1 MSANHSQQLIDA
13 PRFASLTPLIEPRSV
28 AVIGASSDPTRIGG
42 RPIAYMLRHGYAG
55 QILPVNPN
63 RAEIQGLPAFA
74 SVAELPQ
81 APDVAIVAV
90 PAPQVLETVRA
101 LGRQGAHS
109 AIVFSSGFS
118 EVGEAG
124 AAMQD
129 AVVAAARE
137 HGMRLLGP
145 NALGAFNSNLG
156 YYAFFST
163 SLERGVPLPG
173 RVGIA
178 TQSGA
183 YGAHLLGMARQRRL
197 GTPICVATGNEADVT
212 LGDSIGWL
220 VESPEIDV
228 VMAYAESIRNVDSFL
243 AALEAAHRAGKP
255 VILHKVGRS
264 ALGSRAALSHTASL
278 AGDDKVLDAVLGDYA
293 VVRARTTEELM
304 DIAYLATRR
313 IYPVGNSLGMITVS
327 GGAGII
333 VSDAAEEVGLPMPPM
348 PDMAQERLKARLS
361 FASPINPVDCTAQ
374 ALNDLTLVRDFTESM
389 VVDGGY
395 RSLLAFFT
403 QAGTAA
409 SIGARLAEQFRR
421 IKEAHPERLFVVSVM
436 GEGEE
441 LAPYEEAGFALFE
454 DPTRAVVAIQAMGR
468 LGEAFARPLRLRRPA
483 GGLQLPASTPGEAEA
498 KRLLARAGIESAAE
512 AVLGSAEEA
521 VAFAEGIGYPVVLKL
536 ASADIQHK
544 SEIGGVLLGVSDA
557 DAVRAGFQLLLRRA
571 AEKAPQA
578 RLDGVLVARQLQGG
592 VECFMGIQRDPLFGP
607 VALFGLGG
615 IFVEV
620 LQDVVFR
627 RCPFEVDEAEAMI
640 RSIRGAPLLFGARG
654 RPRADVAA
662 LARLLSN
669 LSRFAWEAGERLRS
683 VDLNPV
689 IALPEGQGAWA
700 VDAVLEVEEVADGAR
715 S

>member
-1 MSANHSQQLIDA
+1 MSANHSQQIVDA

-55 QILPVNPN
+55 RILPVNPN
-63 RAEIQGLPAFA
+63 RTEIQGLPAFA
-74 SVAELPQ
+74 EVEALPE

-90 PAPQVLETVRA
+90 PAAQVLETVQA
-101 LGRQGAHS
+101 LGRKGARS

-118 EVGEAG
+118 EVGAAG
-124 AAMQD
+124 AAMQE
-129 AVVAAARE
+129 AIVAAARAS
-137 HGMRLLGP
+137 GMRLLGP
-145 NALGAFNSNLG
+145 NALGVFNGNLG

-163 SLERGVPLPG
+163 SMERGVPLPG

-183 YGAHLLGMARQRRL
+183 YGAHLLGMARQRHL

-243 AALEAAHRAGKP
+243 AALERAHRAGKP

-293 VVRARTTEELM
+293 VIRARTTEELM

-313 IYPVGNSLGMITVS
+313 IYPVDNSLGMITVS

-348 PDMAQERLKARLS
+348 PEAAQARLKERLS
-361 FASPINPVDCTAQ
+361 FASPINPLDCTAQ
-374 ALNDLTLVRDFTESM
+374 ALNDLGLVRDFTESM

-395 RSLLAFFT
+395 RSLIAFFT

-409 SIGARLAEQFRR
+409 SVGPRLAEELRR
-421 IKEAHPERLFVVSVM
+421 VKEAHPDRLFVVSVM
-436 GEGEE
+436 GQGEE
-441 LAPYEEAGFALFE
+441 LAPYESAGFALFE

-468 LGEAFARPLRLRRPA
+468 LGEAFARPLRQRTAGEGPELPA
-483 GGLQLPASTPGEAEA
+483 GTPAEAEA
-498 KRLLARAGIESAAE
+498 KRLLAMAGIESAAE
-512 AVLGSAEEA
+512 AVLVDAGAA
-521 VAFAEGIGYPVVLKL
+521 VAFAGRIGYPVVLKI
-536 ASADIQHK
+536 ASPDILHK
-544 SEIGGVLLGVSDA
+544 SDIGGVLLDIRDA
-557 DAVRAGFQLLLRRA
+557 DGVRAGFDLLL
-571 AEKAPQA
+571 
-578 RLDGVLVARQLQGG
+578 
-592 VECFMGIQRDPLFGP
+592 
-607 VALFGLGG
+607 
-615 IFVEV
+615 
-620 LQDVVFR
+620 
-627 RCPFEVDEAEAMI
+627 
-640 RSIRGAPLLFGARG
+640 
-654 RPRADVAA
+654 
-662 LARLLSN
+662 
-669 LSRFAWEAGERLRS
+669 
-683 VDLNPV
+683 
-689 IALPEGQGAWA
+689 
-700 VDAVLEVEEVADGAR
+700 
-715 S
+715 

>member
-1 MSANHSQQLIDA
+1 
-13 PRFASLTPLIEPRSV
+13 
-28 AVIGASSDPTRIGG
+28 
-42 RPIAYMLRHGYAG
+42 
-55 QILPVNPN
+55 
-63 RAEIQGLPAFA
+63 
-74 SVAELPQ
+74 
-81 APDVAIVAV
+81 
-90 PAPQVLETVRA
+90 
-101 LGRQGAHS
+101 
-109 AIVFSSGFS
+109 
-118 EVGEAG
+118 
-124 AAMQD
+124 MQD

-293 VVRARTTEELM
+293 VIRARTTEELM

-333 VSDAAEEVGLPMPPM
+333 VSDVAEEVGLPMPPM

-640 RSIRGAPLLFGARG
+640 RSIRGAPLLLGARG

-683 VDLNPV
+683 VGLNPV

>member
-101 LGRQGAHS
+101 LGRQGARS

-293 VVRARTTEELM
+293 VIRARTTEELM

-436 GEGEE
+436 GEGG
-441 LAPYEEAGFALFE
+441 AGTL
-454 DPTRAVVAIQAMGR
+454 RGGR
-468 LGEAFARPLRLRRPA
+468 LRTVRRPHPGGSGDPGHGAARRSLRPAVAPAGLPAGYSCPPPRPAKPRPSAAGARRYRVRRRGGAGQCRRGGCLRRGHRIP
-483 GGLQLPASTPGEAEA
+483 GGAEA
-498 KRLLARAGIESAAE
+498 RL
-512 AVLGSAEEA
+512 
-521 VAFAEGIGYPVVLKL
+521 
-536 ASADIQHK
+536 
-544 SEIGGVLLGVSDA
+544 GGHPAQVGN
-557 DAVRAGFQLLLRRA
+557 RRRA
-571 AEKAPQA
+571 AWRKRCGRGTRRFPTAPAPGRREAPQA

-640 RSIRGAPLLFGARG
+640 RSIRGAPLLLGARG

>member
-1 MSANHSQQLIDA
+1 MSANHSQQIVDA

-55 QILPVNPN
+55 RILPVNPN
-63 RAEIQGLPAFA
+63 RTEIQGLPAFA
-74 SVAELPQ
+74 EVEALPE

-90 PAPQVLETVRA
+90 PAAQVLETVQA
-101 LGRQGAHS
+101 LGRKGARS

-118 EVGEAG
+118 EVGAAG
-124 AAMQD
+124 AAMQE
-129 AVVAAARE
+129 AIVAAARAS
-137 HGMRLLGP
+137 GMRLLGP
-145 NALGAFNSNLG
+145 NALGVFNGNLG

-163 SLERGVPLPG
+163 SMERGVPLPG

-183 YGAHLLGMARQRRL
+183 YGAHLLGMARQRHL

-243 AALEAAHRAGKP
+243 AALERAHRAGKP

-293 VVRARTTEELM
+293 VIRARTTEELM

-313 IYPVGNSLGMITVS
+313 IYPVDNSLGMITVS

-348 PDMAQERLKARLS
+348 PEAAQARLKERLS
-361 FASPINPVDCTAQ
+361 FASPINPLDCTAQ
-374 ALNDLTLVRDFTESM
+374 ALNDLGLVRDFTESM

-395 RSLLAFFT
+395 RSLIAFFT

-409 SIGARLAEQFRR
+409 SVGPRLAEELRR
-421 IKEAHPERLFVVSVM
+421 VKEAHPDRLFVVSVM
-436 GEGEE
+436 GQGEE
-441 LAPYEEAGFALFE
+441 LAPYESAGFALFE
-454 DPTRAVVAIQAMGR
+454 DPARAVVAIQAMGR
-468 LGEAFARPLRLRRPA
+468 LGEAFARPLRQRTAGEGPELPA
-483 GGLQLPASTPGEAEA
+483 GTPAEAEA
-498 KRLLARAGIESAAE
+498 KRLLAMAGIESAAE
-512 AVLGSAEEA
+512 AVLVDAGAA
-521 VAFAEGIGYPVVLKL
+521 VAFAGRIGYPVVLKI
-536 ASADIQHK
+536 ASPDILHK
-544 SEIGGVLLGVSDA
+544 SDIGGVLLDIRDA
-557 DAVRAGFQLLLRRA
+557 DGVRAGFDLLLRRA
-571 AEKAPQA
+571 AERAPLA
-578 RLDGVLVARQLQGG
+578 RLDGVLVARQLEGG

-620 LQDVVFR
+620 LRDVVFR
-627 RCPFEVDEAEAMI
+627 RCPFDAEEAETMI
-640 RSIRGAPLLFGARG
+640 RGIKGAPLLLGARG
-654 RPRADVAA
+654 RPAADVAA

-669 LSRFAWEAGERLRS
+669 LSRFAWAAGPRLRS

-700 VDAVLEVEEVADGAR
+700 VDAVVELEEVADGAR

>member
-101 LGRQGAHS
+101 LGRQGARS

-313 IYPVGNSLGMITVS
+313 IYPLGNSLGMITVS

-640 RSIRGAPLLFGARG
+640 RSI
-654 RPRADVAA
+654 
-662 LARLLSN
+662 
-669 LSRFAWEAGERLRS
+669 
-683 VDLNPV
+683 
-689 IALPEGQGAWA
+689 
-700 VDAVLEVEEVADGAR
+700 
-715 S
+715 

>member
-81 APDVAIVAV
+81 APDAAIVAV

-101 LGRQGAHS
+101 LGRQGARS

-137 HGMRLLGP
+137 YGMRLLGP

-293 VVRARTTEELM
+293 VIRARTTEELM

-333 VSDAAEEVGLPMPPM
+333 VSDVAEEVGLPMPPM

-361 FASPINPVDCTAQ
+361 FASPMNPVDCTAQ

-436 GEGEE
+436 GEGRSWH
-441 LAPYEEAGFALFE
+441 
-454 DPTRAVVAIQAMGR
+454 PT
-468 LGEAFARPLRLRRPA
+468 RRPA
-483 GGLQLPASTPGEAEA
+483 SHCSKTP
-498 KRLLARAGIESAAE
+498 
-512 AVLGSAEEA
+512 
-521 VAFAEGIGYPVVLKL
+521 P
-536 ASADIQHK
+536 
-544 SEIGGVLLGVSDA
+544 
-557 DAVRAGFQLLLRRA
+557 
-571 AEKAPQA
+571 
-578 RLDGVLVARQLQGG
+578 
-592 VECFMGIQRDPLFGP
+592 
-607 VALFGLGG
+607 
-615 IFVEV
+615 
-620 LQDVVFR
+620 
-627 RCPFEVDEAEAMI
+627 
-640 RSIRGAPLLFGARG
+640 G
-654 RPRADVAA
+654 R
-662 LARLLSN
+662 
-669 LSRFAWEAGERLRS
+669 
-683 VDLNPV
+683 
-689 IALPEGQGAWA
+689 
-700 VDAVLEVEEVADGAR
+700 
-715 S
+715 

>member
-101 LGRQGAHS
+101 LGRQGARS

-293 VVRARTTEELM
+293 VIRARTTEELM

-498 KRLLARAGIESAAE
+498 KRLLARAGIESAA
-512 AVLGSAEEA
+512 
-521 VAFAEGIGYPVVLKL
+521 
-536 ASADIQHK
+536 SADIQHK

-640 RSIRGAPLLFGARG
+640 RSIRGAPLLLGARG